1 MQQQNIL
8 ICIILSNPRPRP
20 SYCSSPHRKRQEPV
34 PPSKRSSGIK
44 TTARSAGRKV
54 GTIEDWLDHIKP
66 GYAARFGPA
75 WKDGGGYYD
84 LEDVLYDANDELSL
98 SLLQTILAP
107 AGAKA
112 VDLRRIAGAVR
123 QLATFGPT
131 FMELDVGTYEA
142 ARSPEF
148 EPRAYSEL
156 CQWLESVKTGYAR
169 FAAAF
174 AAAGY
179 EDLDDLKTN
188 LPTAEQLHQLLA
200 GITAAKFPQIERM
213 LQALTELRK
222 EVGLLNP
229 RPPAP
234 NPVFI

>member
-1 MQQQNIL
+1 M
-8 ICIILSNPRPRP
+8 
-20 SYCSSPHRKRQEPV
+20 
-34 PPSKRSSGIK
+34 
-44 TTARSAGRKV
+44 
-54 GTIEDWLDHIKP
+54 
-66 GYAARFGPA
+66 
-75 WKDGGGYYD
+75 
-84 LEDVLYDANDELSL
+84 EDVLYDANDELSL

-222 EVGLLNP
+222 EVGLLNF
-229 RPPAP
+229 RPPQTQFLYEKKLCGWARQ
-234 NPVFI
+234 FITMMWLAELV